1 MTYGGFKDLA
11 RRTAADKVLRDK
23 AFNIAN
29 VLKYEGYQRG
39 LASMVVVLIIKL
51 NKITVLWT
59 WLFNNQELQLK
70 KFINP
75 SLENFKKI
83 KVYSKFK
90 DNIWGVDLADVQLI
104 KI

>member
-11 RRTAADKVLRDK
+11 RRAAADKVLRDK

-90 DNIWGVDLADVQLI
+90 DSIWGVDLADVQLI
-104 KI
+104 RI

>member
-75 SLENFKKI
+75 SLETFKKI